1 MSFANRLQCPNIPLV
16 IDGKA
21 KFVKGVTKDTTCDDI
36 ISKLPRAGYPRAIFQ
51 TTNGTEKELAGKTKL
66 MKIWRSHGSSKK
78 AMFVVKQSEGRK
90 TRRMSLNIFGARN
103 SRKSLEPA
111 SGDKLKQVSD
121 LAFYVQ
127 YQKSKL
133 HRMTNADE
141 HATHGNM
148 SKVKSTASMD
158 SMDAFLA
165 QADHQKLGQFL
176 DFCSG
181 VTAQHLGDTPKV
193 KHAKSATPQTKLDS
207 AVISHSLRNMKLGF
221 KKRLASKLSFV
232 SKTTSASTIK
242 TSASTIKSADTGY
255 QSQTSDMRSQASV
268 TSKPRLPL
276 KEDSAEIPLHSTPVT
291 CTTKRKRDS
300 ADDTFDVTL
309 TAPKAPRF
317 DEVEGKSLL
326 MERFMNDT
334 TVCEANKT
342 VSRSNRNNSKS
353 SVYTSAPVFRS
364 QEEKCRY
371 YWDQNCDS
379 DSDTSCTDDDLNATV
394 TDLDEAFVE
403 EDFDDVSPFSD
414 FADMTPRKLR
424 RESAVS
430 NLNKADMF
438 IKPFED
444 TCYDMKQT
452 EQNNFDYSFN
462 CSFPEFLDTQ
472 DFSLDYSCSD
482 SESDVSCS
490 FDDGYFR
497 RVKDSDIYS
506 FMKSSKSLAI
516 LDKSRYLS
524 RDLEEK
530 QSEAGSDEGLGSMT
544 SDCLSEQELF
554 F

>member
-16 IDGKA
+16 IDGKV

-51 TTNGTEKELAGKTKL
+51 TTNGIEKELTGKTKL
-66 MKIWRSHGSSKK
+66 MKVWRSHGSSKK
-78 AMFVVKQSEGRK
+78 AIFVVKQTEGRK

-133 HRMTNADE
+133 QKMANAGE
-141 HATHGNM
+141 NSTHGNM
-148 SKVKSTASMD
+148 KKVKSTASMD

-165 QADHQKLGQFL
+165 KADHEKLGQFL

-193 KHAKSATPQTKLDS
+193 KHGKPETPRTKLDS
-207 AVISHSLRNMKLGF
+207 AAISNSLRNMKLGF
-221 KKRLASKLSFV
+221 KRRLASKLSFV

-242 TSASTIKSADTGY
+242 TSASTIKSTDTGY
-255 QSQTSDMRSQASV
+255 QSQTSDMRSQVST
-268 TSKPRLPL
+268 TSKHP
-276 KEDSAEIPLHSTPVT
+276 KEDSTDIPLHSTPVT

-309 TAPKAPRF
+309 TATKAPRF

-342 VSRSNRNNSKS
+342 VSRINRSKSKS
-353 SVYTSAPVFRS
+353 SVYTSAPVLFRS

-371 YWDQNCDS
+371 YWTQNCDS
-379 DSDTSCTDDDLNATV
+379 SCSDDDLNVTV
-394 TDLDEAFVE
+394 TDLDGAFVE
-403 EDFDDVSPFSD
+403 EDFDDVSPFYD
-414 FADMTPRKLR
+414 FAEMTPRKLR

-438 IKPFED
+438 VKPFED
-444 TCYDMKQT
+444 TCYDMEQT

-462 CSFPEFLDTQ
+462 CSFPEFSDTQ

-482 SESDVSCS
+482 SESDLSCS

-497 RVKDSDIYS
+497 RAKDSDIYS
-506 FMKSSKSLAI
+506 FMRSSKSLAI
-516 LDKSRYLS
+516 LEKSRYVS
-524 RDLEEK
+524 REFEEK
-530 QSEAGSDEGLGSMT
+530 HSEAGSDEGLGSMA
-544 SDCLSEQELF
+544 SDCLSEQELLF
-554 F
+554 